1 MLSHLFSPINPPKS
15 PTTKWFKVIRKYL
28 ICMGLG
34 DTLRKAMDKI
44 QGAAAIDKEVVKE
57 AVKEI
62 QRALIAANVDT
73 TTVFSVSKKIEERA
87 FEEIKGTMS
96 RREHVT
102 KITYDSLVELLGT
115 KKTPENPKKY
125 FYADYLVQEKLLRQ
139 GN

>member
-1 MLSHLFSPINPPKS
+1 
-15 PTTKWFKVIRKYL
+15 
-28 ICMGLG
+28 MGLG